1 MTRGSIIDRNV
12 FSQAAHDGECQKLND
27 FLSRLYGQTFEE
39 LLIEMEMI
47 NKMEPE
53 DIQQVSMTS
62 FQDWQMVA

>member
-1 MTRGSIIDRNV
+1 MIDRNV

-53 DIQQVSMTS
+53 DI
-62 FQDWQMVA
+62 